1 LSCGNLSIGNIV
13 VAFPFTDLLIVVVAG
28 LLLVAAALVVAKAVG
43 AWTRPGRK
51 WSSAGGILFD
61 ERGRI
66 VLVRQRDRKGRWRW
80 TLPKGR
86 IDPGETAEEAA
97 LREVYEESG
106 MRGRIVRPIAL
117 HEGRL
122 HFTHFFEMT
131 IERDDG
137 IHDRETKEVRLVS
150 LAEAADL
157 LPSRRDRIILRRLV
171 ELRTRI
177 VVSGR

>member
-1 LSCGNLSIGNIV
+1 VL
-13 VAFPFTDLLIVVVAG
+13 AFPFTALLILVVAG
-28 LLLVAAALVVAKAVG
+28 LLLVAAAAVVAGVVG
-43 AWTRPGRK
+43 ARAGRGRK
-51 WSSAGGILFD
+51 WSSAGGVLFD
-61 ERGRI
+61 RRGRI
-66 VLVRQRDRKGRWRW
+66 ALVRQRDRKGRWRW

-86 IDPGETAEEAA
+86 IEPGETAEEAA

-106 MRGRIVRPIAL
+106 MRARIVRPIVL

-137 IHDRETKEVRLVS
+137 IHDRETKQVRLVS

-157 LPSRRDRIILRRLV
+157 MPSRRDLQILRRLV
-171 ELRTRI
+171 EIRTRI
-177 VVSGR
+177 VADPRTPQSF